1 MKKLLLPIFILL
13 LNINSA
19 NALNIAII
27 KTDEIIEK
35 STAMKRAKEKIIKQ
49 QEIYQA
55 ELFKEEEELKVKIEK
70 LVKQKSK
77 FTKEA

>member
-70 LVKQKSK
+70 L
-77 FTKEA
+77 

>member
-55 ELFKEEEELKVKIEK
+55 ELFKEVEELKVKIEK
-70 LVKQKSK
+70 LEKQKS
-77 FTKEA
+77 